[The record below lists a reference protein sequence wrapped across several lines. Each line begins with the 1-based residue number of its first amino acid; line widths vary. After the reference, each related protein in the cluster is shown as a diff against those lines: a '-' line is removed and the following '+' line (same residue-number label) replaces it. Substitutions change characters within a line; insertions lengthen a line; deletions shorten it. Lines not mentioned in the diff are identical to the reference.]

1 MLKAVLLDVYNEKV
15 EIKDIEPELEEY
27 YRLLDCTLVDI
38 VTRKIGG
45 KLFYIVCDE
54 EGLYS
59 HGDDPRISALNG
71 DYEPMLVGNLL
82 VLGYSDDGEERGL
95 EDEEVVHV
103 MDHIRKIRTNHRPDG
118 YKMLTDVDY

>member
-1 MLKAVLLDVYNEKV
+1 MLKAVLIDVYNEKV

-59 HGDDPRISALNG
+59 HGDDPRISALNS

-82 VLGYSDDGEERGL
+82 VLGYSDDGEP
-95 EDEEVVHV
+95 
-103 MDHIRKIRTNHRPDG
+103 RTG
-118 YKMLTDVDY
+118 